1 MLSPYKKTMRNI
13 KKLLLGIFVISV
25 ITFSACEEE
34 EKQKEEDI
42 NSSDFNEDANGW
54 KIAGDAQGGS
64 NIEASYSPFEG
75 LDNSG
80 YIYADDD
87 VAGGVWYFVAPDKFM
102 GDQSAF
108 IGGKLSFYLIQKSA
122 LSDQFKSK
130 DVIIKGGNNQE
141 IYYYHESY
149 PDTTWTH
156 YEINLDT
163 TAGWMN
169 SSDTDANASEIHS
182 VLSDVQ
188 SLWIRGEFESG
199 PDTGGLD
206 KFQFIE
212 N

>member
-1 MLSPYKKTMRNI
+1 MEKI

-25 ITFSACEEE
+25 IAFSACEEE
-34 EKQKEEDI
+34 EEEQKEEGSD
-42 NSSDFNEDANGW
+42 SSDFIENADGW
-54 KIAGDAQGGS
+54 TITGDAQGGS

-102 GDQSAF
+102 GDQSEF
-108 IGGKLSFYLIQKSA
+108 VGGKLSFYLIQKSA

-130 DVIIKGGNNQE
+130 DVIIEGGNNQE

-156 YEINLDT
+156 YEISLNT
-163 TAGWMN
+163 SAGWMN
-169 SSDTDANASEIHS
+169 SSNTDASASEIQS
-182 VLSDVQ
+182 VLSNVQ
-188 SLWIRGEFESG
+188 RLWIRGEFETG
-199 PDTGGLD
+199 PDTGGMD
-206 KFQFIE
+206 KFQFIKE
-212 N
+212 

>member
-1 MLSPYKKTMRNI
+1 MEKI
-13 KKLLLGIFVISV
+13 KKLLLGVFVISV

-34 EKQKEEDI
+34 EEQKEEGPD
-42 NSSDFNEDANGW
+42 SSEFFEDADGW
-54 KIAGDAQGGS
+54 TIAGDAQGGS
-64 NIEASYSPFEG
+64 NLEASYSPFEG

-87 VAGGVWYFVAPDKFM
+87 VAGGVWYFVAPDKFL
-102 GDQSAF
+102 GDQSEF

-130 DVIIKGGNNQE
+130 DVIIEGGNDQE
-141 IYYYHESY
+141 IYYDHASY

-156 YEINLDT
+156 YEIHLDS

-169 SSDTDANASEIHS
+169 SSDTEASASEIQS

-188 SLWIRGEFESG
+188 RLWIRGEFETG

-212 N
+212 E